1 MEEEL
6 EQESE
11 IDVILREKKNATDAR
26 STKLSHQAARKGK
39 KGILHDEEWMKDETE
54 TFGKGRNGTGAGGS
68 KVDKK
73 LREAMRAIMRKYDND
88 DNGGDDTLDS
98 MTSSLRLRSD
108 LSTYSDEEENDD
120 GDEDGGVNLE
130 FLEVSDVNGIST
142 GVVRDA
148 NGKRVEV
155 LMPNMN
161 RHVKP
166 GAASRGRRRRG
177 GGNHVDTRKCF
188 KCGQAGHL
196 SNECPNPR
204 LTGSEMGKIK
214 KAKKEKKK
222 MNQSKGVSGGGSGN
236 AKGTGAGNERTRK
249 RNEKNKSSKANHN
262 RKRGALKKA
271 SKGM

>member
-54 TFGKGRNGTGAGGS
+54 TFGKGRNGTGTGGS

-73 LREAMRAIMRKYDND
+73 LREAMRAIMRKYDNE

-271 SKGM
+271 AKGM

>member
-1 MEEEL
+1 
-6 EQESE
+6 
-11 IDVILREKKNATDAR
+11 
-26 STKLSHQAARKGK
+26 
-39 KGILHDEEWMKDETE
+39 MKDETE
-54 TFGKGRNGTGAGGS
+54 TFGKGRNGTGTGGS

-108 LSTYSDEEENDD
+108 LSTYSDEEENDDGDED

-271 SKGM
+271 AKGM